1 MPPKHILH
9 MIRDND
15 LRLYE
20 QISETL
26 FTRWEDESNSGRIEE
41 RVTDFHEALLYD
53 LRTNVHQVLVANE
66 TEAQW
71 KAMTEDEQ
79 FNTCDIVV
87 KDFLVE
93 LAHTFE
99 QYRPKT

>member
-1 MPPKHILH
+1 MSYDSIKEFKAFSELPQEMQWMMQL
-9 MIRDND
+9 DS
-15 LRLYE
+15 LY
-20 QISETL
+20 SERE
-26 FTRWEDESNSGRIEE
+26 RWASE
-41 RVTDFHEALLYD
+41 RNKQH
-53 LRTNVHQVLVANE
+53 VHKVLVANE

-93 LAHTFE
+93 LAHIFE